1 MESTT
6 SRLRW
11 VMDDKDLAV
20 FKAQAAAELNRL
32 EANSTAKEVAGKAIG
47 KHGLAYIT
55 SIVVIGVVA
64 SVFLEENKIA
74 AVMGLLGA
82 ALTALISMLNG
93 IAGATPKQDKPEFEV
108 MKQLID
114 KLDRLDR
121 KEPSMQVDVEDGKV
135 TVKRGDDKVIAETK

>member
-1 MESTT
+1 
-6 SRLRW
+6 
-11 VMDDKDLAV
+11 MD
-20 FKAQAAAELNRL
+20 AELQKVKL
-32 EANSTAKEVAGKAIG
+32 EAEVELAKLEATSPAKEVAGKAIG
-47 KHGLAYIT
+47 KFGLASIVT
-55 SIVVIGVVA
+55 IVVIGVLA
-64 SVFLEENKIA
+64 SLWLEESKMA

-82 ALTALISMLNG
+82 SLTALISMLNS

>member
-1 MESTT
+1 
-6 SRLRW
+6 
-11 VMDDKDLAV
+11 MDNHDLQV
-20 FKAQAAAELNRL
+20 FREQAKAELNRL
-32 EANSTAKEVAGKAIG
+32 EAQSTAKEVAGKAIG

-55 SIVVIGVVA
+55 AIVVIGVVA
-64 SVFLEENKIA
+64 SIFLEENKIA

-114 KLDRLDR
+114 KLDKLDR
-121 KEPSMQVDVEDGKV
+121 QEAPMRVDVEDGKV
-135 TVKRGDDKVIAETK
+135 TVRKGDDMVTAGGK

>member
-1 MESTT
+1 
-6 SRLRW
+6 
-11 VMDDKDLAV
+11 MDNHELQV
-20 FKAQAAAELNRL
+20 FKEQAKAELNRL
-32 EANSTAKEVAGKAIG
+32 EAQSTAKEVAGKAIG

-55 SIVVIGVVA
+55 AIVVIGVVA
-64 SVFLEENKIA
+64 SIFLEENKIA

-114 KLDRLDR
+114 RLDR
-121 KEPSMQVDVEDGKV
+121 MADRDPMSVHVEGDKV
-135 TVKRGDDKVIAETK
+135 TVRKGDESFTTNK

>member
-1 MESTT
+1 
-6 SRLRW
+6 
-11 VMDDKDLAV
+11 MD
-20 FKAQAAAELNRL
+20 AELQKVKL
-32 EANSTAKEVAGKAIG
+32 EAEVELAKLEATSPAKEVSGKAIG
-47 KHGLAYIT
+47 KFGLAAIV

-64 SVFLEENKIA
+64 SLWLEESKMA

-82 ALTALISMLNG
+82 SLTALIQMLNG
-93 IAGATPKQDKPEFEV
+93 IAGSAPKQDKPEFEV

-135 TVKRGDDKVIAETK
+135 TVKRGDDKVVAETK

>member
-1 MESTT
+1 
-6 SRLRW
+6 
-11 VMDDKDLAV
+11 MD
-20 FKAQAAAELNRL
+20 AELQKVKL
-32 EANSTAKEVAGKAIG
+32 EAEVELAKLEATSPAKEVAGKAIG
-47 KHGLAYIT
+47 KFGLAAIV

-64 SVFLEENKIA
+64 SLWLEEGKMA

-82 ALTALISMLNG
+82 SLTALIQMLNS

-114 KLDRLDR
+114 KLDKLDR

-135 TVKRGDDKVIAETK
+135 TVKRGDDKVVAETK

>member
-1 MESTT
+1 
-6 SRLRW
+6 
-11 VMDDKDLAV
+11 MDADLQKV
-20 FKAQAAAELNRL
+20 RL
-32 EANSTAKEVAGKAIG
+32 EAEVELAKLEATSPAKEVAGKAIG
-47 KHGLAYIT
+47 KFGLAAIV

-64 SVFLEENKIA
+64 SLWLEESKMA

-82 ALTALISMLNG
+82 SLTALIQMLNG
-93 IAGATPKQDKPEFEV
+93 IAGSAPKQDKPEFEV